1 MRPIPVQPHPSGAV
15 ARDDLQLSPEA
26 AVALIPDRATV
37 VVGGTGS
44 LLQVP
49 ETLLTALEQRWN
61 DGASQPSGLTV
72 IHVMGLGDH
81 DGRGIDHIAIPGLV
95 DRFIGSHFVLSP
107 RQQEAIAT
115 NAIEAIG
122 LPAGTISLLYREIAA
137 QRPGLFTDIGI
148 DTFVDPRQ
156 QWGAMNTRTTTGLSE
171 LLTVN
176 GQQWLFY
183 PRFDVDIALL
193 RASEAD
199 TQGNISMDD
208 EAAIGD
214 NFAIAQAAHNS
225 GGLVIVEV
233 KRLVERAAIPA
244 GRVRIPAPLV
254 DHVVL
259 TDYPRQTPITI
270 ADPRRTGVVPNA
282 ATSVEP
288 LPFNERK
295 VVARRAAM
303 ELHEND
309 LANLGVGMANGISYV
324 ALEEGILDRFT
335 LTVEQGIFG
344 GLPGVGL
351 DSGTAINPSAI
362 VDMPATF
369 DIYDGGAL
377 DFAGLAFAEIDRHGN
392 VNVAL
397 VGDKPIGP
405 GGFIDISQ
413 KARTVVFCG
422 TLRGGGLEVNLS
434 DGALTIKRD
443 GRYPKLVHDVGYIT
457 FNADRARRTGQRV
470 LYVTERAV
478 FQLADD
484 GVELIEIAPGVDLR
498 RDVLGQMGFTP
509 IMRTPPRQME
519 RRLFLPA
526 ATGLRLNPSRRVS
539 TNERLQLQ

>member
-422 TLRGGGLEVNLS
+422 TLRGGGLEVNLG